1 MAASRGDDNALVR
14 QLVVLTKKLGGIAA
28 LLNKITDASK
38 LQQESLQVNKTLSE
52 VIGTNSEVFQTTIGG
67 FNVALKSQT
76 AFLKEGFTQ
85 VNAGQLEL
93 AGSLNVTNQS
103 VQSLV
108 RMNTKL
114 LSQGQASEKEIS
126 ALNRSILD
134 SSIQNG
140 IAASKLIEAITS
152 LDSTFTGVLG
162 ISARVAEATNLLVA
176 QYGVQVGPQ
185 IAKLVST
192 LTNPA
197 DIGKLIQTDLFD
209 IATKLQSGRLSPA
222 EQAREFGKAI
232 EKLSRRTTQLA
243 QGGPVGLNVAQSLVG
258 EMGTLA
264 SQIANNNS
272 LLTVREKVENKL
284 LKTLNALWKQAIVP
298 LEVIAQ
304 KLLNILIPV
313 IKFTINSTT
322 ALIALATLMGAFLI
336 PAIGTLVGSLG
347 VLTGGLSLIG
357 AVLGGISGAFLFSGL
372 SSINKE
378 VASMGKDLKAMNARG
393 DREEQS
399 ERFKDIGESS
409 RFAFL
414 SSETLRNAIDR
425 VVFQGNNDMKELV
438 RIAKNQLS
446 MTTEQLME
454 AKRSAAGSDTP
465 ILSTGR

>member
-1 MAASRGDDNALVR
+1 MATSRGENNDLVR

-52 VIGTNSEVFQTTIGG
+52 VIGTHSEVFQTTIGG

-85 VNAGQLEL
+85 VNVGQLEL

-140 IAASKLIEAITS
+140 IAASKLIDAITS
-152 LDSTFTGVLG
+152 LDSTYTGILG
-162 ISARVAEATNLLVA
+162 ISAKVAEATNLLVA

-185 IAKLVST
+185 IAKLVSA

-197 DIGKLIQTDLFD
+197 DIGRLVQTDLFD
-209 IATKLQSGRLSPA
+209 IATKLQSGKLSPA

-232 EKLSRRTTQLA
+232 ERLSRRTTQLS
-243 QGGPVGLNVAQSLVG
+243 QGGPVGLNIAKSLVG
-258 EMGTLA
+258 EMGELA

-272 LLTVREKVENKL
+272 LLTVRDKVENKL
-284 LKTLNALWKQAIVP
+284 IESLNALWKQAIVP
-298 LEVIAQ
+298 LEIVAQ
-304 KLLNILIPV
+304 KLLNGLIIG
-313 IKFTINSTT
+313 IKFTLNSAIAMVSLS
-322 ALIALATLMGAFLI
+322 ALIGAFLL
-336 PAIGTLVGSLG
+336 PALGALIVSLG

-357 AVLGGISGAFLFSGL
+357 AVIGGIAGGFLFSGIND
-372 SSINKE
+372 INKQ
-378 VASMGKDLKAMNARG
+378 VASMGKDLKEMNS
-393 DREEQS
+393 REERKEQAD
-399 ERFKDIGESS
+399 RFKNIGESS

-414 SSETLRNAIDR
+414 SSETIRNAIDR
-425 VVFQGNNDMKELV
+425 VIFQNNNDMKELV
-438 RIAKNQLS
+438 RIARTQLGV
-446 MTTEQLME
+446 TGDQLLQLKLN
-454 AKRSAAGSDTP
+454 ADNDAAP
-465 ILSTGR
+465 ILSLGT